1 MVEPSATPAAAA
13 DEESLF
19 NVPVFSGDP
28 FPLFKMLRATNPVVK
43 LGEGFWGIAK
53 YDDVLRVL
61 RDPETFSSRVDGR
74 SVRGEARPPTILF
87 DDPPVHTRMRG
98 LLTKAFTPR
107 VVELQRRFIEENCER
122 LIDGMLAED
131 EPDYIASLS
140 YPLPV
145 GVIARMLGVEDGDLA
160 TFKRWSDAI
169 IRNIGVTLF
178 DPDNN
183 DLEQI
188 NLEFDAY
195 FSKHIEKLRQH
206 PEDTLLSALVH
217 AESEEDGRL
226 SLEDLLVVSRVLLV
240 AGNETTTGLIINC
253 ARVLAAFPE
262 VLARL
267 KAEPN
272 LIPSFI
278 EETLRYYPPF
288 PATIRRTTR
297 DVEVRGVTIPQG
309 DRLLALLGSANRD
322 EEAFER
328 SEEFIV
334 DREPNRHLGFGMG
347 IHYCLGAPLARLEGQ
362 IAMQTLIPRI
372 KRIEITE
379 EGEGGA
385 LRPGGPDYMKVRF
398 ELDAAATRA

>member
-1 MVEPSATPAAAA
+1 MPI
-13 DEESLF
+13 
-19 NVPVFSGDP
+19 FSGDP
-28 FPLFKMLRATNPVVK
+28 FPLFKTLRATNPVVK
-43 LGEGFWGIAK
+43 IGEGFWGVTK
-53 YDDVLRVL
+53 YNDVLNIL
-61 RDPETFSSRVDGR
+61 RDPDTFSSRVDGR

-87 DDPPVHTRMRG
+87 DDPPIHTRMRG

-107 VVELQRRFIEENCER
+107 VVELQREFIQENCDR
-122 LIDGMLAED
+122 LIDAMLLQE
-131 EPDYIASLS
+131 EPDYIEGLS

-145 GVIARMLGVEDGDLA
+145 GVIASMLGVEDGDLA

-183 DLEQI
+183 DLEEI

-195 FSKHIEKLRQH
+195 FREHIARVREH
-206 PEDTLLSALVH
+206 PTDTLLSALVH
-217 AESEEDGRL
+217 AESAEEGRL

-253 ARVLAAFPE
+253 ARVLAEFPD

-267 KAEPN
+267 KAEPE
-272 LIPSFI
+272 LTASFI

-297 DVEVRGVTIPQG
+297 DVELRGVTIPQG
-309 DRLLALLGSANRD
+309 ERILALLGSANRD
-322 EEAFER
+322 EEAFDR
-328 SEEFIV
+328 AEEFVI
-334 DREPNRHLGFGMG
+334 DRDPNRHLGFGMG
-347 IHYCLGAPLARLEGQ
+347 IHYCLGAPLARLEGR
-362 IAMQTLIPRI
+362 IAMRTLIPRI
-372 KRIEITE
+372 KRLEIIE

-398 ELDAAATRA
+398 ELDAAAALV

>member
-1 MVEPSATPAAAA
+1 MADPTPPAAA
-13 DEESLF
+13 DRESMF
-19 NVPVFSGDP
+19 DVPVFTGDP
-28 FPLFKMLRATNPVVK
+28 FPLFKMLRANNPVVK
-43 LGEGFWGIAK
+43 LGENFWGVAK
-53 YDDVLRVL
+53 YDDVVRIL

-74 SVRGEARPPTILF
+74 SVRGEPRPPTILF
-87 DDPPVHTRMRG
+87 DDAPVHTRMRG
-98 LLTKAFTPR
+98 LLSKAFTPR
-107 VVELQRRFIEENCER
+107 MIELQRDFIQDNCNR
-122 LIDGMLAED
+122 LIDEMLAQD
-131 EPDYIASLS
+131 EPDYIQSLS

-145 GVIARMLGVEDGDLA
+145 GVIASMLGVESGDLA

-195 FSKHIEKLRQH
+195 FTQHIEKLRAH

-240 AGNETTTGLIINC
+240 AGNETTTGLLINC
-253 ARVLAAFPE
+253 ARVLAAFPD
-262 VLARL
+262 VLARV
-267 KAEPN
+267 KREPK

-297 DVEVRGVTIPQG
+297 DVEVRGVTLPKG
-309 DRLLALLGSANRD
+309 DRLLALLGAANRD
-322 EEAFER
+322 EDAFER
-328 SEEFIV
+328 PEEYIV
-334 DREPNRHLGFGMG
+334 DRDPNRHLSFGMG

-362 IAMQTLIPRI
+362 IAMQTMIPRI
-372 KRIEITE
+372 NRVEIVE
-379 EGEGGA
+379 EGEGGIM
-385 LRPGGPDYMKVRF
+385 RPGGPDYLKVRF
-398 ELDAAATRA
+398 ERDGAFAPA